1 MAQLSITYKIYL
13 EADDISA
20 SRIKSSTA
28 FMRRLLE
35 GSRNSYLKYA
45 DIDDES
51 DLDEFTMRFYIENS
65 IHEDVCTSTDDAES
79 FVLDMAELLDKA
91 ASAQSYMDME
101 GSFSWEYDGRQ
112 KKYRFQSE
120 SGQDYCEIVEE

>member
-28 FMRRLLE
+28 FMRHLLE
-35 GSRNSYLKYA
+35 GSRNSYLKHA

-65 IHEDVCTSTDDAES
+65 IHEDVCTSTNDAES

-101 GSFSWEYDGRQ
+101 GSFSWEFDGRQ

>member
-28 FMRRLLE
+28 FMRHLLE
-35 GSRNSYLKYA
+35 GSRNSYLKHA

-65 IHEDVCTSTDDAES
+65 IHEDVCASTDDAES

-101 GSFSWEYDGRQ
+101 GSFSWEFDGRQ

>member
-28 FMRRLLE
+28 FMRHLLE
-35 GSRNSYLKYA
+35 GSRNSYLKHA

-101 GSFSWEYDGRQ
+101 GSFSWEFDGRQ

>member
-28 FMRRLLE
+28 FMRHLLE
-35 GSRNSYLKYA
+35 GSRNSYLKHA

-65 IHEDVCTSTDDAES
+65 IHEDVCASTDDAES

-101 GSFSWEYDGRQ
+101 GSFSWDFDGRQ

>member
-1 MAQLSITYKIYL
+1 MTQLSIIYKIYL

-20 SRIKSSTA
+20 SRIKSCTA

-35 GSRNSYLKYA
+35 GSRNSYLKHA

-65 IHEDVCTSTDDAES
+65 IHEDVCVSTDDAES

-112 KKYRFQSE
+112 KKYRFRSE

>member
-1 MAQLSITYKIYL
+1 MAQLSIIYKIYL

-20 SRIKSSTA
+20 SRIKSCTA

-35 GSRNSYLKYA
+35 GSRN
-45 DIDDES
+45 S

-65 IHEDVCTSTDDAES
+65 IHEDVCVSTDDAES

-112 KKYRFQSE
+112 KKYRFRSE

>member
-35 GSRNSYLKYA
+35 GSRNSYLKHA

-65 IHEDVCTSTDDAES
+65 IHEDVCASTDDAES

-101 GSFSWEYDGRQ
+101 GSFSWEFDGRQ

-120 SGQDYCEIVEE
+120 SGQDYCEIVEG

>member
-1 MAQLSITYKIYL
+1 MAQLSIRYKIYL

-28 FMRRLLE
+28 FMRHLLE
-35 GSRNSYLKYA
+35 GSRNSYLKHA

-101 GSFSWEYDGRQ
+101 GSFSWDFDGRQ

>member
-28 FMRRLLE
+28 FMRHLLE
-35 GSRNSYLKYA
+35 GSRNSYLKHA

-65 IHEDVCTSTDDAES
+65 IHEDVCTSSDDAES

-101 GSFSWEYDGRQ
+101 GSFSWEFDGRQ

>member
-35 GSRNSYLKYA
+35 GSRNSYLKHA

-65 IHEDVCTSTDDAES
+65 IHEDVCASTDDAES

-101 GSFSWEYDGRQ
+101 GSFSWEFDGRQ

>member
-1 MAQLSITYKIYL
+1 MAQLSITYKIYI
-13 EADDISA
+13 EADDVSA

-35 GSRNSYLKYA
+35 GSDNRYLKQA

-51 DLDEFTMRFYIENS
+51 DLDEFVLRFYVENS
-65 IHEDVCTSTDDAES
+65 IHEDVCTSEDDAES
-79 FVLDMAELLDKA
+79 FVFDIAELLDKA

-101 GSFSWEYDGRQ
+101 GSFSWEYDGKQ
-112 KKYRFQSE
+112 KKYRFHSE
-120 SGQDYCEIVEE
+120 SGQDDCEIVEE

>member
-20 SRIKSSTA
+20 SRIKSCTA

-35 GSRNSYLKYA
+35 GSRNSYLKHA

-65 IHEDVCTSTDDAES
+65 IHEDVCTSKDDAES

-101 GSFSWEYDGRQ
+101 GSFSWEFDGRQ